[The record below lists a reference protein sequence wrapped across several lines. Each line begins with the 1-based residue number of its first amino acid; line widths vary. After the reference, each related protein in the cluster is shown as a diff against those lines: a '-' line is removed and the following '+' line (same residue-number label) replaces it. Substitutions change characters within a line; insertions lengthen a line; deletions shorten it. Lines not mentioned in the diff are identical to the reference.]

1 MPERQAVSFKSH
13 TPMKSTS
20 VLILALGLF
29 AGGAF
34 FSGCASDQG
43 SSSATPDQTRSPE
56 AGMTKDQV
64 VAMYGKT
71 DDIITTGAGE
81 TWTYNLSLSQPA
93 NPLGPS
99 GYVYRPRSRIVNF
112 DTSGHVTS
120 WSYKQ

>member
-1 MPERQAVSFKSH
+1 
-13 TPMKSTS
+13 MKSTS

-29 AGGAF
+29 AGGALL
-34 FSGCASDQG
+34 SGCASDQG
-43 SSSATPDQTRSPE
+43 SSTAMPDQTRNPE

-71 DDIITTGAGE
+71 DDIITTASGE
-81 TWTYNLSLSQPA
+81 AWTYNLSLSQPSS
-93 NPLGPS
+93 PLAPS
-99 GYVYRPRSRIVNF
+99 GYAYRPKYRIVNF

>member
-1 MPERQAVSFKSH
+1 
-13 TPMKSTS
+13 MKSTS
-20 VLILALGLF
+20 IVILAFGLVVTS
-29 AGGAF
+29 AL

-43 SSSATPDQTRSPE
+43 SSAATPDPTRNPE

-81 TWTYNLSLSQPA
+81 TWTYNLSLSQPSG
-93 NPLGPS
+93 PLAPS
-99 GYVYRPRSRIVNF
+99 GYAYRPKFRIVNF